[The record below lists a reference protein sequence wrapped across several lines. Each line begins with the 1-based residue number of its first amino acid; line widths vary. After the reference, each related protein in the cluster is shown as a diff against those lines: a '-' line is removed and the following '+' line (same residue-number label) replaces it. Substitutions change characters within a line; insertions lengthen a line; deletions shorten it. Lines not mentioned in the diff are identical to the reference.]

1 MFYSKNWILRTGAE
15 LSAFVIPLFSL
26 LTQNKDKGVFPQKK
40 KKKAVNKSQQ
50 IGYHSSLKSFHDTPL
65 AY

>member
-26 LTQNKDKGVFPQKK
+26 LTQNKDKGVFPKK
-40 KKKAVNKSQQ
+40 KKKLSINLSKLA
-50 IGYHSSLKSFHDTPL
+50 ITELKVLP
-65 AY
+65 

>member
-26 LTQNKDKGVFPQKK
+26 LTQNKDKGVFPKK
-40 KKKAVNKSQQ
+40 KKKLSINLSK
-50 IGYHSSLKSFHDTPL
+50 L
-65 AY
+65 AITQA